1 MRERMRRL
9 NDRCRRAAS
18 DGIPP
23 RQEVSRQQSLVS
35 SGEVRMM
42 VFCGDAE
49 QVSAGFSLALGVMES
64 SADLLTASPE
74 ELGALTTAG
83 RFAPK
88 LVRLE

>member
-1 MRERMRRL
+1 
-9 NDRCRRAAS
+9 
-18 DGIPP
+18 
-23 RQEVSRQQSLVS
+23 
-35 SGEVRMM
+35 MM

-74 ELGALTTAG
+74 ELSALTTAG

>member
-1 MRERMRRL
+1 MRERKRRL
-9 NDRCRRAAS
+9 NDRCQRAVS
-18 DGIPP
+18 DGIVP

-35 SGEVRMM
+35 SGEARTM

-74 ELGALTTAG
+74 PAQL
-83 RFAPK
+83 K
-88 LVRLE
+88 N